1 VKLEVKRLRYSI
13 LLEQKVKN
21 GRYIDFGSTV
31 GVQLVVLLQIYK
43 GVGLDTFLDV
53 LQQLPLV

>member
-1 VKLEVKRLRYSI
+1 VKLEVKRLRYSL